1 MWLENPAVARAT
13 EHGGWQKLL
22 QGTSVL
28 VTLVGTRK
36 VLDTETSGTP
46 KRPLF

>member
-22 QGTSVL
+22 QGTSVPYSIIVSAIL
-28 VTLVGTRK
+28 
-36 VLDTETSGTP
+36 EI
-46 KRPLF
+46 